1 MRRPRR
7 SLLSQVP
14 ADPHLTSLN
23 FVPSAIIHIYGKLE
37 DPIPQGLDC
46 TSLYM
51 STITT
56 LNPLCKC
63 FETLVFQFKTHQ
75 KSDQL
80 LPIFNKPNIS
90 QGMMLNWI
98 ELMSP
103 LVFKQSVWG
112 RLVPSV
118 IVPYKIDRR
127 PASIISTKLLSDRL
141 KEFRGQLDVT
151 LIDGR
156 G

>member
-1 MRRPRR
+1 MCDQGMKSGVTRWSSVRKSSFQVFPEQPIPLYPISTSGCAALVVWRSPGMRRPRR

-90 QGMMLNWI
+90 QGMMLN
-98 ELMSP
+98 
-103 LVFKQSVWG
+103 
-112 RLVPSV
+112 
-118 IVPYKIDRR
+118 
-127 PASIISTKLLSDRL
+127 
-141 KEFRGQLDVT
+141 
-151 LIDGR
+151 
-156 G
+156 

>member
-1 MRRPRR
+1 M
-7 SLLSQVP
+7 VE
-14 ADPHLTSLN
+14 H
-23 FVPSAIIHIYGKLE
+23 
-37 DPIPQGLDC
+37 
-46 TSLYM
+46 
-51 STITT
+51 
-56 LNPLCKC
+56 
-63 FETLVFQFKTHQ
+63 
-75 KSDQL
+75 
-80 LPIFNKPNIS
+80 
-90 QGMMLNWI
+90 
-98 ELMSP
+98 
-103 LVFKQSVWG
+103 QSVWG

>member
-1 MRRPRR
+1 
-7 SLLSQVP
+7 
-14 ADPHLTSLN
+14 
-23 FVPSAIIHIYGKLE
+23 
-37 DPIPQGLDC
+37 
-46 TSLYM
+46 M
-51 STITT
+51 STE
-56 LNPLCKC
+56 PLCEC

-75 KSDQL
+75 KSNSV
-80 LPIFNKPNIS
+80 LPTVNDPHTS
-90 QGMMLNWI
+90 QGMALNWI

-103 LVFKQSVWG
+103 SVFKQSVWG